1 MQNMSSGLNA
11 LFRGNEVVK
20 HAIYSIGPKM
30 MFRSVSEHF
39 TNIRQVKRCKTCV
52 SGLNA
57 LFRGTE
63 VVKHTFYSIGPE
75 LMFGSVADHFTNLRK
90 VIKCKPCVSGY

>member
-1 MQNMSSGLNA
+1 MQNLSSGLNA

-20 HAIYSIGPKM
+20 HRIYSIGPKM
-30 MFRSVSEHF
+30 MFGSVSELF
-39 TNIRQVKRCKTCV
+39 TNIRQVKIFIPCV

-63 VVKHTFYSIGPE
+63 VVKHPFYAIGPKI
-75 LMFGSVADHFTNLRK
+75 MFGSVADHFTNR
-90 VIKCKPCVSGY
+90 

>member
-1 MQNMSSGLNA
+1 MQNLSSGLNA

-20 HAIYSIGPKM
+20 HTIYSIGPKM
-30 MFRSVSEHF
+30 MFGSVSEHF
-39 TNIRQVKRCKTCV
+39 TNIGQVKRFKTCV

-57 LFRGTE
+57 LLRVTE
-63 VVKHTFYSIGPE
+63 VVKHPFYTIGPKM
-75 LMFGSVADHFTNLRK
+75 MFGSVAGHSTNLRQ